1 MRFEK
6 YGNKQK
12 TSKITKTNP
21 KTKETTIKEVKKPP
35 AGRLLEHNCRN
46 VIDDRVRGNKNI
58 DPARTPLNYDLA
70 EELRN
75 GMSANEYYHIRFA
88 KAEEDYYT
96 KIKKAMKN
104 DAVSMCEWVVTMP
117 KNLPKDKQDM
127 FFVKSYEFLRD
138 TYGEEN
144 VIAANVHLDET
155 TPHLHFD
162 FMPFVPDEKNGGKK
176 LCAQNM
182 ETPSTLGSMHKK
194 LQVYL
199 ERELGCSVELLT
211 GETDGGNKSK
221 KELEIETLDK
231 EIEQKQRK
239 NAKLEEIASSNAKI
253 LFGQRDENKRLK
265 TVRSDLQ
272 KQNEEL
278 QMENEELEI
287 SMKHKKVEL
296 DEREKAVSEREEA
309 VNKAEKLNEAWSR
322 QRIEEQE
329 RLIKL
334 AATISNA
341 KERDELVKQ
350 GKEVLIGSFLS
361 RIDPQNNIPQQP
373 YTAKQSVAE
382 SSYGYGE

>member
-21 KTKETTIKEVKKPP
+21 KTKKTTTKEVKKPP

-75 GMSANEYYHIRFA
+75 GMSANEYYHSRFA

-96 KIKKAMKN
+96 KTKKAMKN

-176 LCAQNM
+176 LCAKNM

-199 ERELGCSVELLT
+199 EKELDCSVELLT

-221 KELEIETLDK
+221 KELEIETLNK
-231 EIEQKQRK
+231 VISSQKQIGMKLVNEQTAMMNSNINLRK
-239 NAKLEEIASSNAKI
+239 HN
-253 LFGQRDENKRLK
+253 G
-265 TVRSDLQ
+265 DLR
-272 KQNEEL
+272 KQNVEL
-278 QMENEELEI
+278 KKQNEELEI
-287 SMKHKKVEL
+287 SMKHKKAEL
-296 DEREKAVSEREEA
+296 DEREKTVNEREEA
-309 VNKAEKLNEAWSR
+309 LSKAEKLNEAWSR

-329 RLIKL
+329 RLIRL
-334 AATISNA
+334 ANSISNA

-350 GKEVLIGSFLS
+350 GKEVLTGNFI
-361 RIDPQNNIPQQP
+361 RRQATTQNNIPQQP

>member
-1 MRFEK
+1 M
-6 YGNKQK
+6 
-12 TSKITKTNP
+12 
-21 KTKETTIKEVKKPP
+21 
-35 AGRLLEHNCRN
+35 
-46 VIDDRVRGNKNI
+46 
-58 DPARTPLNYDLA
+58 
-70 EELRN
+70 
-75 GMSANEYYHIRFA
+75 
-88 KAEEDYYT
+88 
-96 KIKKAMKN
+96 
-104 DAVSMCEWVVTMP
+104 
-117 KNLPKDKQDM
+117 
-127 FFVKSYEFLRD
+127 
-138 TYGEEN
+138 
-144 VIAANVHLDET
+144 HLDET

-199 ERELGCSVELLT
+199 EKELDCSVELLT

-253 LFGQRDENKRLK
+253 LFGQLEENKRLK
-265 TVRSDLQ
+265 TVRSD
-272 KQNEEL
+272 L

-287 SMKHKKVEL
+287 SMKHKKAEL
-296 DEREKAVSEREEA
+296 DKREKTVSEREEA
-309 VNKAEKLNEAWSR
+309 VSKAEKLNEAWSR

-350 GKEVLIGSFLS
+350 GKETLIGSFLS

-373 YTAKQSVAE
+373 YTAKQSAAE
-382 SSYGYGE
+382 SSYGYGK